1 MGEAMNYSIDTYE
14 YEEAPETQIASVR
27 SKIGG
32 AIQRLDYLENVYK
45 QKQIGVMNR
54 IRNLRWACVAW
65 LVIAVAW
72 LCLGLFINLMTRDSV
87 YGHAFSFTTIGV
99 CYLISVF
106 FMIGTLRVFLS
117 YCTHE
122 MKVSAPVRL
131 IYNRRV
137 KTYTLQDIQTH
148 GVYTLKEEGQDCKKL
163 LAQVAENRKLLQNYL
178 NTPKSTAEKG
188 EELLSGMAAMLE
200 ENEKRATLL
209 YGERI

>member
-1 MGEAMNYSIDTYE
+1 MKFSIDTEE
-14 YEEAPETQIASVR
+14 YEETPETQIAGVR
-27 SKIGG
+27 SRAEA
-32 AIQRLDYLENVYK
+32 AIQRLDYLENVYI
-45 QKQIGVMNR
+45 QKQNGVRNR
-54 IRNLRWACVAW
+54 IRNLRWASIAW

-72 LCLGLFINLMTRDSV
+72 LCLGLFINLMTRDSA
-87 YGHAFSFTTIGV
+87 YGLAFSFTTIGV

-188 EELLSGMAAMLE
+188 EELLSGMTAMLE